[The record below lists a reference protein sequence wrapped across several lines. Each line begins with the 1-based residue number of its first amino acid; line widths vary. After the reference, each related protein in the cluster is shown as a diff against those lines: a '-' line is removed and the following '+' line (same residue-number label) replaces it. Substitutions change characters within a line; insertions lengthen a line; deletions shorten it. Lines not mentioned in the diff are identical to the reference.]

1 VAALQLNDQVFN
13 WGQDRGHSCLLGPGW
28 GKLTEVVDKLERV
41 VDHLLVGRGMNE
53 NMLANQLKL
62 IVISHEEMKEFN

>member
-1 VAALQLNDQVFN
+1 
-13 WGQDRGHSCLLGPGW
+13 LLGPGW

-53 NMLANQLKL
+53 NVLANQLKL
-62 IVISHEEMKEFN
+62 IVISHEKMKELN